1 MAIKDVRNY
10 YYNMLMQYLEEKQ
23 NLSDF
28 SSALK
33 EGLITEEQMNE
44 AMATVTEL
52 ENNYHRLAYIMY
64 LFDMPNRKEKKSSYI
79 RRNDAVLEEFKR
91 LGVDLDSVKKE
102 NADALLHFKKTL
114 EALKKNGEQL
124 WLASFSIIKL
134 IN

>member
-124 WLASFSIIKL
+124 
-134 IN
+134 